1 MIFDN
6 YRRLSLMQWG
16 RFFRAALMFILLSSG
31 LSFIV
36 YGVWLIHP
44 PTALIV
50 LGVSLLALVISEA
63 FNYGS

>member
-1 MIFDN
+1 
-6 YRRLSLMQWG
+6 
-16 RFFRAALMFILLSSG
+16 MFVLLSSG